1 MEGVFMIE
9 KRIAELKKQ
18 IERHNYLYYVKDS
31 PAITDFEYDAL
42 MSELKKLEE
51 ENPHLITP
59 DSPTQRIGG
68 KPLEGFE
75 TVTHT
80 VPMES
85 LNDVFS
91 KAEVESFDNN
101 VKKQLGQSPEY
112 VVEPKIDGLSV
123 SLEYENGIF
132 TRGSTRGDGI
142 TGEDVTQNLK
152 TIKSIPLRIS
162 DALPYLEVRGEVF
175 MPIESFV
182 KLNEDREKQ
191 NLPLFANP
199 RNAAAGSLRQLD
211 SKITAERK
219 LDIFIFNIQQING
232 KTIGTHSESLDFLNT
247 LGFKVTPS
255 YNVFKNIQDVIREI
269 ERLGEQREQFPF
281 EIDGAVVKVNSF
293 EQRRILGSTSK
304 APRWAVAYKYPPE
317 KKETVLQDIIIQV
330 GRTGVLTPNAV
341 LRPVKIAGST
351 VSKATLHNIDNITA
365 KDIRI
370 GDTVIIQKAGDI
382 IPEVVESVKTKRT
395 GFERIFEMP
404 GNCPACGSGV
414 LREEGEAAVRCINPA
429 CPAQKLRNIIHFAS
443 RDAMNIEGLGEAVAL
458 QLVNAD
464 LVQTGADLYYLRY
477 NDLLEL
483 DNIAQKS
490 AENLLSAIEKSK
502 TAGLDRVIYAL
513 GIRHVGSKTA
523 KVLAQHYRDIDS
535 LVNAGKEE
543 LSQIYDVGETTAN
556 SIVSFFANDKATDII
571 YKLRFAG
578 VDLTYKGH
586 TKDNRFSGKTF
597 VLTGTLS
604 AYKRDEAAALIE
616 SCGGKVSSSVSRKTD
631 YVVAGAD
638 PGSKLQKAEE
648 LGVKILDEDAFISL
662 LQ

>member
-1 MEGVFMIE
+1 MH
-9 KRIAELKKQ
+9 K
-18 IERHNYLYYVKDS
+18 
-31 PAITDFEYDAL
+31 
-42 MSELKKLEE
+42 
-51 ENPHLITP
+51 
-59 DSPTQRIGG
+59 
-68 KPLEGFE
+68 
-75 TVTHT
+75 
-80 VPMES
+80 
-85 LNDVFS
+85 
-91 KAEVESFDNN
+91 
-101 VKKQLGQSPEY
+101 
-112 VVEPKIDGLSV
+112 
-123 SLEYENGIF
+123 
-132 TRGSTRGDGI
+132 
-142 TGEDVTQNLK
+142 
-152 TIKSIPLRIS
+152 
-162 DALPYLEVRGEVF
+162 
-175 MPIESFV
+175 
-182 KLNEDREKQ
+182 
-191 NLPLFANP
+191 
-199 RNAAAGSLRQLD
+199 
-211 SKITAERK
+211 
-219 LDIFIFNIQQING
+219 
-232 KTIGTHSESLDFLNT
+232 
-247 LGFKVTPS
+247 
-255 YNVFKNIQDVIREI
+255 
-269 ERLGEQREQFPF
+269 
-281 EIDGAVVKVNSF
+281 
-293 EQRRILGSTSK
+293 
-304 APRWAVAYKYPPE
+304 
-317 KKETVLQDIIIQV
+317 
-330 GRTGVLTPNAV
+330 
-341 LRPVKIAGST
+341 
-351 VSKATLHNIDNITA
+351 
-365 KDIRI
+365 
-370 GDTVIIQKAGDI
+370 
-382 IPEVVESVKTKRT
+382 
-395 GFERIFEMP
+395 
-404 GNCPACGSGV
+404 
-414 LREEGEAAVRCINPA
+414 PA

>member
-1 MEGVFMIE
+1 MIE

-382 IPEVVESVKTKRT
+382 IPEVVESVKAKRT

>member
-1 MEGVFMIE
+1 MIE

-382 IPEVVESVKTKRT
+382 IPEVVESVKAKRT

-414 LREEGEAAVRCINPA
+414 LREEDEAAVRCINPA

>member
-1 MEGVFMIE
+1 MIE

-365 KDIRI
+365 KDIPDRRH
-370 GDTVIIQKAGDI
+370 GHNTKAGDI
-382 IPEVVESVKTKRT
+382 IPEVVESVKAKRT
-395 GFERIFEMP
+395 GSKEYLK
-404 GNCPACGSGV
+404 CPETVPPA
-414 LREEGEAAVRCINPA
+414 AAVSCAR
-429 CPAQKLRNIIHFAS
+429 R
-443 RDAMNIEGLGEAVAL
+443 
-458 QLVNAD
+458 
-464 LVQTGADLYYLRY
+464 
-477 NDLLEL
+477 
-483 DNIAQKS
+483 
-490 AENLLSAIEKSK
+490 
-502 TAGLDRVIYAL
+502 
-513 GIRHVGSKTA
+513 A
-523 KVLAQHYRDIDS
+523 KR
-535 LVNAGKEE
+535 
-543 LSQIYDVGETTAN
+543 
-556 SIVSFFANDKATDII
+556 
-571 YKLRFAG
+571 R
-578 VDLTYKGH
+578 
-586 TKDNRFSGKTF
+586 
-597 VLTGTLS
+597 
-604 AYKRDEAAALIE
+604 
-616 SCGGKVSSSVSRKTD
+616 
-631 YVVAGAD
+631 
-638 PGSKLQKAEE
+638 
-648 LGVKILDEDAFISL
+648 
-662 LQ
+662 

>member
-1 MEGVFMIE
+1 MIE

>member
-382 IPEVVESVKTKRT
+382 IPEVV
-395 GFERIFEMP
+395 
-404 GNCPACGSGV
+404 
-414 LREEGEAAVRCINPA
+414 
-429 CPAQKLRNIIHFAS
+429 
-443 RDAMNIEGLGEAVAL
+443 
-458 QLVNAD
+458 
-464 LVQTGADLYYLRY
+464 
-477 NDLLEL
+477 
-483 DNIAQKS
+483 
-490 AENLLSAIEKSK
+490 
-502 TAGLDRVIYAL
+502 
-513 GIRHVGSKTA
+513 
-523 KVLAQHYRDIDS
+523 
-535 LVNAGKEE
+535 
-543 LSQIYDVGETTAN
+543 
-556 SIVSFFANDKATDII
+556 
-571 YKLRFAG
+571 
-578 VDLTYKGH
+578 
-586 TKDNRFSGKTF
+586 
-597 VLTGTLS
+597 
-604 AYKRDEAAALIE
+604 
-616 SCGGKVSSSVSRKTD
+616 
-631 YVVAGAD
+631 
-638 PGSKLQKAEE
+638 
-648 LGVKILDEDAFISL
+648 
-662 LQ
+662 